1 MRKDIYVLKRDGR
14 KEPLNYEKINRVLEW
29 STDGISSVSPS
40 DVAMNAKLQIF
51 DGVTTYDIHRILIQ
65 SASDMITEDTPNYQY
80 VASKLLN
87 YLLRKEVFNTYTNF
101 PRLKDF
107 IRKNVDSGV
116 YDPIILDLYTDK
128 ELDKVEGFIKHKR
141 DEDLTYA
148 GIQQLMDK
156 YLVQHRKTGEHYET
170 PQFMYM
176 MISLTL
182 FSKYKGGDRLE
193 RVKRFYELLSLQKIS
208 LPTPILAGVRT
219 PNRQFSSCVLID
231 VDDDL
236 DSIGASNHAVLRYIS
251 NRAGIGLNFRLR
263 SIGSEVND
271 GEKVHTGLI
280 PFLKVYE
287 SSVKSC
293 SQGGIR
299 GGAAT
304 GHYPFWHKEIMEIL
318 VLKNNTGNDLNR
330 VRRMDH
336 SIQLCRLFY
345 RRFISKDNLSLFSPS
360 DVPDLYEAFG
370 YDNDKFEEL
379 YLKYENDKNISKI
392 TVPAVEV
399 MNLLLQERLE
409 TGRIYIQNLDNAN
422 THSGFIDKINMSN
435 LCQEIN
441 LPTSPIY
448 DINDKDGEIALCV
461 LGAINLGAIK
471 GLDELEEVCEYT
483 VRMLDYIIDI
493 QDYPVK
499 AAEKMLKRRSLG
511 IGVTNFAYWL
521 AKNNLTYSG
530 VESLVEIDRLF
541 EHIQFNLLK
550 ASNKLAKEY
559 GKCEYFDRTKYSQGL
574 LPIDH
579 YSKSMDSVVKREFD
593 CDWEGL
599 RNDIKEFGLRN
610 SVVSAQMPC
619 ESSSVVSNS
628 TNGIEAPRTLI
639 TVKKSKSG
647 GPLPVVVPDVMRL
660 KNKYQFSWGFNNDDM
675 NKLVGVIQ
683 KYFDQGISVNHYYDK
698 KTYNDGN
705 IPLSEVAKDLMNFYK
720 YGGKQIYYANSKDY
734 KSDKLED
741 MFSTE
746 SLKENENQI
755 EFAEV
760 GDNDCGDSCTI

>member
-1 MRKDIYVLKRDGR
+1 MSNEIYVLKRDGR
-14 KEPLNYEKINRVLEW
+14 KEILNYEKINRVLIWATE
-29 STDGISSVSPS
+29 GITGVNAS
-40 DVAMNAKLQIF
+40 DVAMNAKLQIHNNINTF
-51 DGVTTYDIHRILIQ
+51 DIHRVLIQ
-65 SASDMITEDTPNYQY
+65 SATDMITEETPNYQF

-107 IRKNVDSGV
+107 IRQNIEREV
-116 YDPIILDLYTDK
+116 YDSDILNWYTDK
-128 ELDKVEGFIKHKR
+128 ELDKIEGFIKHKR

-156 YLVQHRKTGEHYET
+156 YLVQHRKTGEQYET

-176 MISLTL
+176 MISITL
-182 FSKYKGGDRLE
+182 FAKYKNEDRIE
-193 RVKRFYELLSLQKIS
+193 RIKKFYDLLSLQKIS

-251 NRAGIGLNFRLR
+251 NRAGIGLNFRIR
-263 SIGSEVND
+263 AIGSSVNG
-271 GEKVHTGLI
+271 GEKVHTGI
-280 PFLKVYE
+280 VPFLKVFE

-299 GGAAT
+299 GGASTA
-304 GHYPFWHKEIMEIL
+304 HYPFWHKEIMEIL

-345 RRFISKDNLSLFSPS
+345 RRFITKENISLFSPN

-379 YLKYENDKNISKI
+379 YEKYEADKKISKTTI
-392 TVPAVEV
+392 PSVEL

-409 TGRIYIQNLDNAN
+409 TGRIYIQNIDNAN
-422 THSGFIDKINMSN
+422 THSGFLDKINMSN
-435 LCQEIN
+435 LCQEIT
-441 LPTSPIY
+441 LPTSPFY
-448 DINDKDGEIALCV
+448 DINDGEKGEIALCV
-461 LGAINLGAIK
+461 LGAINLGTIK
-471 GLDELEEVCEYT
+471 SLDELEEICEYT
-483 VRMLDYIIDI
+483 VRMLDYIIEI
-493 QDYPVK
+493 QDYPVE
-499 AAEKMLKRRSLG
+499 AAKKMLKRRSIG
-511 IGVTNFAYWL
+511 VGVTNFAYWL
-521 AKNNLTYSG
+521 AKNNLDYSKK
-530 VESLVEIDRLF
+530 SLPEIDKLF
-541 EHIQFNLLK
+541 EHIQFYLLK
-550 ASNKLAKEY
+550 ASNNLAKEY
-559 GKCEYFDRTKYSQGL
+559 GKCEYFDRTKYSKGL

-579 YSKSMDSVVKREFD
+579 YSKSVDMLVNRDFD

-599 RNDIKEFGLRN
+599 RKDILEFGLRN
-610 SVVSAQMPC
+610 SVLSAQMPC
-619 ESSSVVSNS
+619 ESSSVVSSS
-628 TNGIEAPRTLI
+628 TNGIEAPRSLI
-639 TVKKSKSG
+639 TIKKSKSG
-647 GPLPVVVPDVMRL
+647 SPLPVVVPEIAKL
-660 KNKYQFSWGFNNDDM
+660 KNKYTPSWGFSNDEM
-675 NKLVGVIQ
+675 NGVVAVIQ

-698 KTYNDGN
+698 KKYKDSN
-705 IPLSEVAKDLMNFYK
+705 IPLSEVAKDILNFYK
-720 YGGKQIYYANSKDY
+720 LGGKQIYYANSKDY

-741 MFSTE
+741 MITTE
-746 SLKENENQI
+746 SVYVSEL
-755 EFAEV
+755 